1 MSVPAQ
7 HKALVVETPQAPFVV
22 KTVDVQH
29 PGPGEV
35 LVKIEAT
42 ALNPADWKFHT
53 GAFIQ
58 KYPTVFGFD
67 AAGTIAELGEGVT
80 SFAVGD
86 RVCVHISL
94 GLMLEADVIRI
105 ALWRDG
111 RSSLRRWRTVLS
123 GNISLLLLGPL
134 ER

>member
-80 SFAVGD
+80 SFTVGD
-86 RVCVHISL
+86 RVCVHISV
-94 GLMLEADVIRI
+94 GLMFGL
-105 ALWRDG
+105 
-111 RSSLRRWRTVLS
+111 T
-123 GNISLLLLGPL
+123 
-134 ER
+134 